1 MQVSRL
7 SDQSVDSMNDWSVQV
22 TAIFL
27 LTNVK
32 ARWTEGTA
40 PSCFD
45 FVLIFKVL
53 TVSINFRCSIKGC
66 LSLISLLAVHVFIW
80 SRNLWK
86 WHNLMNECMV
96 NKTVQ
101 TRQVLRQKS
110 IGQTKERATQCTT
123 PESIIVYTTKE
134 TNEDLQLHEACIYTQ
149 RTQSFHD
156 WIMNMKSSSKCRHKS
171 QWHIIVWTKCN
182 PHKLITRQQD

>member
-1 MQVSRL
+1 
-7 SDQSVDSMNDWSVQV
+7 
-22 TAIFL
+22 
-27 LTNVK
+27 
-32 ARWTEGTA
+32 
-40 PSCFD
+40 
-45 FVLIFKVL
+45 
-53 TVSINFRCSIKGC
+53 
-66 LSLISLLAVHVFIW
+66 
-80 SRNLWK
+80 
-86 WHNLMNECMV
+86 MNECMV

-156 WIMNMKSSSKCRHKS
+156 
-171 QWHIIVWTKCN
+171 
-182 PHKLITRQQD
+182 